1 MDEAQ
6 RYRIP
11 RNRGRPWTAAEILA
25 LRRRLGLSQAA
36 FAGEIGVR
44 QQTVSEWETGRY
56 QPRGATA
63 RLLGMLAET
72 SGIDEPAGV
81 PGEESP

>member
-1 MDEAQ
+1 MSTQEP
-6 RYRIP
+6 RPYRFRRQP
-11 RNRGRPWTAAEILA
+11 DPWTATRVLA

-72 SGIDEPAGV
+72 AEATGDEP
-81 PGEESP
+81 GEPP